1 MTYRANLIP
10 TLDQLASGELEPT
23 SKTFKG
29 AVAAYR
35 TAAWQGIAFALVN
48 QLMLIMGIAGPST
61 PTTFIG
67 VAGQA
72 AFFALIQTTWS
83 SYYIRRHRRPSV
95 DQIEHLTRMIEEDPR
110 LARKVTALKE
120 RDFTFYRLQQFI
132 LKNSTVTNE
141 ARLEDALEDMDAA
154 IAGHSR

>member
-23 SKTFKG
+23 KKTFKG
-29 AVAAYR
+29 AVVAYR
-35 TAAWQGIAFALVN
+35 TAAWQGVAFAFVN
-48 QLMLIMGIAGPST
+48 QWMLMIGIDGANV

-67 VAGQA
+67 MTGQA
-72 AFFALIQTTWS
+72 AFFAFIQTTWS
-83 SYYIRRHRRPSV
+83 SYYIRRNRRPSI
-95 DQIEHLTRMIEEDPR
+95 DQIEYLTRMIEEEPR

-132 LKNSTVTNE
+132 LKNSTATNE
-141 ARLEDALEDMDAA
+141 VRLEDALEDMDAA

>member
-10 TLDQLASGELEPT
+10 TLDQLVSGELEPT

-29 AVAAYR
+29 AVTTYR
-35 TAAWQGIAFALVN
+35 TAAWQGIAIALMN
-48 QLMLIMGIAGPST
+48 QWMLMVGMDNPSA
-61 PTTFIG
+61 PTTFVG
-67 VAGQA
+67 MAAQA
-72 AFFALIQTTWS
+72 TFFAITQATWS

-110 LARKVTALKE
+110 LARMVTALKE

-132 LKNSTVTNE
+132 LKNSATNNE
-141 ARLEDALEDMDAA
+141 VRLEDALEDMDAA
-154 IAGHSR
+154 IAGDSQ

>member
-1 MTYRANLIP
+1 VTYRSNLIP

-35 TAAWQGIAFALVN
+35 TAAWQGIAFALMN
-48 QLMLIMGIAGPST
+48 QWMLMVGIDNSST

-67 VAGQA
+67 MAGQA
-72 AFFALIQTTWS
+72 TFLALTQAAWS

-110 LARKVTALKE
+110 LARKMTALKE

-132 LKNSTVTNE
+132 LKNSTATNE

-154 IAGHSR
+154 IEGHSR

>member
-29 AVAAYR
+29 AVTAYR
-35 TAAWQGIAFALVN
+35 TAAWQGIAIALIN
-48 QLMLIMGIAGPST
+48 QWMLMVGIDNPGA

-67 VAGQA
+67 MAGQA
-72 AFFALIQTTWS
+72 SFFAMTQAAWS

-95 DQIEHLTRMIEEDPR
+95 DQIEHLTRLIEEDSR
-110 LARKVTALKE
+110 LARKVAAMKE
-120 RDFTFYRLQQFI
+120 RDFTFHRLQQFI

-154 IAGHSR
+154 ITGHSR